1 MDKSLRSHDQC
12 EDSERAGVRPGIQ
25 AFDYPGRVWI
35 QSAYKHGEP
44 RPGITRHIGKF
55 ALTTEVAPWV
65 LNALSTHKPSP
76 EVLELVKAY
85 AQQYHDS
92 IEQERATTTGLHDI
106 DAIELTY
113 QCTLE
118 ICAAILLAAD
128 KTDEPGKCVILLET
142 LRFQTEN
149 HGTHVRQWN

>member
-1 MDKSLRSHDQC
+1 M
-12 EDSERAGVRPGIQ
+12 
-25 AFDYPGRVWI
+25 
-35 QSAYKHGEP
+35 
-44 RPGITRHIGKF
+44 
-55 ALTTEVAPWV
+55 
-65 LNALSTHKPSP
+65 NALSSHKPSP
-76 EVLELVKAY
+76 EVLELIKPY

-128 KTDEPGKCVILLET
+128 ETDEPGKCVILLGT
-142 LRFQTEN
+142 LRFKTQN
-149 HGTHVRQWN
+149 HGTHLRQWN